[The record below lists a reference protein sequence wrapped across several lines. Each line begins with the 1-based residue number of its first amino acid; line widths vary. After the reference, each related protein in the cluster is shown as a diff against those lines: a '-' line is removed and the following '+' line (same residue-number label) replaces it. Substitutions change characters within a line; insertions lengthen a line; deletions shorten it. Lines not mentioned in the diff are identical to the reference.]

1 MIASSVI
8 CHVFLVLLLAQNDEC
23 NRDNVEEEQD

>member
-8 CHVFLVLLLAQNDEC
+8 CHVFLVLLLVQNDEC
-23 NRDNVEEEQD
+23 NCDNVEEEQD